1 MSNYKTDWK
10 DGDTVFAL
18 GLNRIE
24 NNNKEIDEKIADYEN
39 NGQIG
44 GAKSVVGS
52 GQSLDNFKTPGVY
65 SFSGTNLPSDSPN
78 GYSGW
83 LVVLAWDKSNTEV
96 KQIWM
101 ARGVRGVHDGDIF
114 VRMCL
119 GTVWG
124 QWYKIAT
131 ALTTNT
137 VADAAIIE

>member
-1 MSNYKTDWK
+1 MNNWKTDWA
-10 DGDTVFAL
+10 DGDTVFADD
-18 GLNRIE
+18 LNRIE
-24 NNNKEIDEKIADYEN
+24 GNMKANDAKTAGYED
-39 NGQIG
+39 NGQLG

-52 GQSLDNFKTPGVY
+52 GQSLDSFKTPGVY
-65 SFSGTNLPSDSPN
+65 TFSGTNLPSNSPN

-83 LVVLAWDKSNTEV
+83 LVVISWDKSNTEV

-137 VADAAIIE
+137 VADATIVE